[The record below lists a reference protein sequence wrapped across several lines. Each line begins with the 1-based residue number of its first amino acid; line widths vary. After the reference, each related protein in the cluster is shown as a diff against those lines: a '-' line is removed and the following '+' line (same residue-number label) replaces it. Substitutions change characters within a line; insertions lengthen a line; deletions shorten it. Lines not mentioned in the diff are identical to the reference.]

1 MKKIAIVLML
11 LFVGFYPV
19 KSSAEETITWPEV
32 DFPPYDIQSGPDKDK
47 GIIDE
52 ILIIIQQGLSEY
64 QHERGDLINFKR
76 MWKLLQQGEKI
87 CYQGVMRSRNTESIG
102 HLSVPMGV
110 APIFPSFVF
119 IIKKD
124 KSHLFENQSI
134 LSLKDVLKK
143 SNLHLGIAS
152 RGYGSKINAI
162 LDKHKGE
169 SHIHVRSGSGNF
181 SALMKMLFKDRL
193 DYVLGY
199 NHEAVYQAKLM
210 NRENEIAIINITE
223 TSDDVIVGRVICP
236 KTDWGRKIIKKC
248 NAILKKK
255 QSIQKI
261 RDIILKWVNPDI
273 REDFR
278 KKFDDVI
285 TTDTWTSVD
294 Q

>member
-1 MKKIAIVLML
+1 M
-11 LFVGFYPV
+11 
-19 KSSAEETITWPEV
+19 
-32 DFPPYDIQSGPDKDK
+32 
-47 GIIDE
+47 
-52 ILIIIQQGLSEY
+52 
-64 QHERGDLINFKR
+64 
-76 MWKLLQQGEKI
+76 
-87 CYQGVMRSRNTESIG
+87 
-102 HLSVPMGV
+102 SVPVGI
-110 APIFPSFVF
+110 APYFPSFVF

-193 DYVLGY
+193 GYVLA
-199 NHEAVYQAKLM
+199 HPVEAVYQAKLM
-210 NRENEIAIINITE
+210 NRENEIAIINVTE
-223 TSDDVIVGRVICP
+223 TAGDIIVGRVICP
-236 KTDWGRKIIKKC
+236 KTDWGRKIIKKT
-248 NAILKKK
+248 NAVLKKK
-255 QSIQKI
+255 QSTQKI
-261 RDIILKWVNPDI
+261 RDFTLKWINPNF
-273 REDFR
+273 REDFK
-278 KKFDDVI
+278 KKFDYVI

>member
-19 KSSAEETITWPEV
+19 KSSAQETITWPEI
-32 DFPPYDIQSGPDKDK
+32 DFPPYDIQSGPNKDK

-52 ILIIIQQGLSEY
+52 ATIVMQQGLSEY

-76 MWKLLQQGEKI
+76 MFKLLQQGEKI
-87 CYQGVMRSRNTESIG
+87 CYAGVVRSRNTESIA
-102 HLSVPMGV
+102 HLSVPLGIS
-110 APIFPSFVF
+110 PIFPSFVF

-124 KSHLFENQSI
+124 KSHLFENQSVF
-134 LSLKDVLKK
+134 SLKDVLKK
-143 SNLHLGIAS
+143 PNLHLGISS

-169 SHIHVRSGSGNF
+169 SHIHVRSGSGDF
-181 SALMKMLFKDRL
+181 AALMEMLFKDRL
-193 DYVLGY
+193 DYVLGHTY
-199 NHEAVYQAKLM
+199 EAEYQAKLM
-210 NRENEIAIINITE
+210 NRENEIAFISVTE
-223 TSDDVIVGRVICP
+223 TAGDIIVGRVICP
-236 KTDWGRKIIKKC
+236 KTDWGREIIKKS
-248 NAILKKK
+248 NAILKEK

-261 RDIILKWVNPDI
+261 RDSTLKWVDPNL